1 MKKSTVI
8 LPLLLTACASH
19 TESTPA
25 LPPAQQTVDALIQSE
40 LASLTLTQNELA
52 MVSGVQF
59 ESVTAPH
66 RAAPAPHSTAVTAT
80 ATPSTVSGMANV
92 TYTGTAPALPALVT
106 RGGKNQSLPAA
117 LQAIAPPGWHSVLS
131 QSLAKVP
138 PRVSWAAGDQWPRT
152 LDKLAGQY
160 HLKITIMW
168 ASHQVTADWQ
178 NHPAQA
184 GKSPFTGASPAATH
198 PASPVKPTPPPVRI
212 WRAET
217 GKTLK
222 DVIFSWAATADCHG
236 QHWRVAWVTP
246 VNYRIDAPLSFTG
259 SWQDALNGIFTLYQ
273 TAATPLYAGTATP
286 QCILKVDDKPMR

>member
-1 MKKSTVI
+1 MKKRTVI
-8 LPLLLTACASH
+8 LPLLLTACSSH
-19 TESTPA
+19 TDPTPGT
-25 LPPAQQTVDALIQSE
+25 PPAQQTVDTLIQSE
-40 LASLTLTQNELA
+40 LSSLTLTQQELA

-66 RAAPAPHSTAVTAT
+66 RVAPTVHPTTAT

-106 RGGKNQSLPAA
+106 RGGKNQSLPVA

-131 QSLAKVP
+131 QSLGKVP
-138 PRVSWAAGDQWPRT
+138 PRFNWAAGDQWPRT

-178 NHPAQA
+178 NYPAQT
-184 GKSPFTGASPAATH
+184 GKSPFSGASPTAAP
-198 PASPVKPTPPPVRI
+198 PALPVKPTLPPARV

-222 DVIFSWAATADCHG
+222 DVIFDWAATADCHG
-236 QHWRVAWVTP
+236 QHWQVAWVTP

-259 SWQDALNGIFTLYQ
+259 TWQDALNGIFTLYQ